1 MRKQIFEAAAQ
12 EHILRAISPQKVT
25 KTKRKYQM
33 DIEGKKAAYLRRGE
47 GRTIGTYRSNIA
59 SAAESGSDLKEVIK
73 KKIKRKEEVASPRI
87 LQSPVLKK
95 DASAPTCSTDSL
107 K

>member
-1 MRKQIFEAAAQ
+1 ME
-12 EHILRAISPQKVT
+12 
-25 KTKRKYQM
+25 
-33 DIEGKKAAYLRRGE
+33 IEGKKAAYLRRGE

-73 KKIKRKEEVASPRI
+73 RRVKRKEEVLSPRI

-95 DASAPTCSTDSL
+95 DASAPICPIDNL
-107 K
+107 KQRKSMKSRQEVVRSQLTEQKEQKKKA